1 MEGDRLAGDGLFVRR
16 CRTLDRGDQTAR
28 MFRERCESDHENGR
42 DPDHDLIQPPEPG
55 PWGYAGTVRRA
66 RGGRPVDQVKAQSQK
81 HPGEGQE
88 DEAIPLEP
96 GGDTAGRRPEQ
107 DQ

>member
-1 MEGDRLAGDGLFVRR
+1 MECDRRVCDGLFYRLVI
-16 CRTLDRGDQTAR
+16 TLDRGDQAAR
-28 MFRERCESDHENGR
+28 VFRERCESDHENGR
-42 DPDHDLIQPPEPG
+42 DPDHDLIQPPESG
-55 PWGYAGTVRRA
+55 PWGHAGVVRRA
-66 RGGRPVDQVKAQSQK
+66 RGGGPVDQVKAQSQK

-96 GGDTAGRRPEQ
+96 GGDAAGRRPEQ